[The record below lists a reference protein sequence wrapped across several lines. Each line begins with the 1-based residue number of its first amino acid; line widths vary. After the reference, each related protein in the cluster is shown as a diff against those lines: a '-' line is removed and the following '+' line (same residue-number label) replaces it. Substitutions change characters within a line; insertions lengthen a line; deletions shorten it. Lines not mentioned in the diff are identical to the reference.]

1 VEEDLSIDLVVV
13 ILDDEAICAIKKS
26 IAADVSIE
34 LLKKSKALSNVYA
47 SLGDYSRMLLKSV
60 AS

>member
-1 VEEDLSIDLVVV
+1 MEEDLSIDLIVV
-13 ILDDEAICAIKKS
+13 ILDDEAICAIEKS
-26 IAADVSIE
+26 IAAEVSIE